1 MGAYLNPGNRGFQEI
16 LQSEYVDKTGRIALI
31 NRTVGTM
38 EKLSCVSRPWR
49 FGKSYA
55 AKMLCAYYLGYLTCH
70 EESGTVR
77 IPNEEVK
84 SEFRKI
90 LTGTGVSKRW
100 IELIGRSRKLLT
112 DTIAG
117 NSEDVAGAIETIRDT
132 QYAPTFYNDEQA
144 LRYVVKFAYIAAID
158 QYLKI
163 EELPSGRG
171 IADVV
176 YLPKQ
181 KSPLPALVI
190 ELKWNQSS
198 GGAVEQIRR
207 KNYPAV
213 LQDCGSEIMMVG
225 INYDAKTKNTSA
237 GLRGSERQVVPVPAV
252 G

>member
-1 MGAYLNPGNRGFQEI
+1 MWYWNFWRRELLKNCFYQL
-16 LQSEYVDKTGRIALI
+16 LQIAAQSAGTGEKAAVDK
-31 NRTVGTM
+31 
-38 EKLSCVSRPWR
+38 
-49 FGKSYA
+49 
-55 AKMLCAYYLGYLTCH
+55 
-70 EESGTVR
+70 
-77 IPNEEVK
+77 
-84 SEFRKI
+84 
-90 LTGTGVSKRW
+90 
-100 IELIGRSRKLLT
+100 
-112 DTIAG
+112 
-117 NSEDVAGAIETIRDT
+117 
-132 QYAPTFYNDEQA
+132 
-144 LRYVVKFAYIAAID
+144 
-158 QYLKI
+158 YLKI

-237 GLRGSERQVVPVPAV
+237 GLRGSERQVVPVPA
-252 G
+252 GG